1 MTDEDVLLHVISD
14 HIRPRANLFRR
25 KLGFSGNH
33 GQETG
38 RGISRSYE
46 GNFQTHFW
54 QNSTKP
60 SCVGSASIHA
70 FRRRVEMHGD
80 FTGELAAW
88 LGLRGTDTGHRIIL
102 MASRNAWR
110 SCGASLAA
118 RLGLASAGVGGWGGD
133 RYR

>member
-60 SCVGSASIHA
+60 SCVGSASIHVA
-70 FRRRVEMHGD
+70 
-80 FTGELAAW
+80 
-88 LGLRGTDTGHRIIL
+88 ICI
-102 MASRNAWR
+102 
-110 SCGASLAA
+110 
-118 RLGLASAGVGGWGGD
+118 
-133 RYR
+133 